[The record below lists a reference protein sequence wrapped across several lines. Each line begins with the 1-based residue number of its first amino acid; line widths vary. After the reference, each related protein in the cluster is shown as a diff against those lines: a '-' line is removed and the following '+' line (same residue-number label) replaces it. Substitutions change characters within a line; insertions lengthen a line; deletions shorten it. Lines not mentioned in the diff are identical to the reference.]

1 VAVVRGAVE
10 AAPDAPVLRD
20 GAPVAQEDLP
30 EVIAQSFATVT
41 QNLKDQAAGAQGSL
55 AAVLGAAAQIAA
67 DPALV
72 AKSKANLGK
81 GLAPVEAI
89 DSAVDEFVKLF
100 TQLGGMMA
108 ERVTDLKSV
117 RDRVIAELLE
127 QPVPGVPVLSEPSII
142 VAEDLAPAD
151 TAALDLSKVLA
162 IVTELG
168 GPTGHTA
175 IIAGQLGLPCLV
187 QVRGVLDVD
196 EGTVVAVDAATGR
209 VTVDPNEELRVA
221 IAAKAE
227 LERQLESD
235 SEPGSTKDGHTID
248 LLANIGTAADAKRA
262 AAYTDGHV
270 VAGSGL
276 FRTEVLFLDSS
287 NAPSVEA
294 QAKEYRAVLEAFE
307 GRKVVVRTLDA
318 GADKPLAFA
327 TQPDEE
333 NPALGVRGYRS
344 ARLHPQLLEDQLEA
358 LAQAARDT
366 GSFPWVMAPMIATVT
381 EARDFAAA
389 ARRHGLSKVGVMI
402 EVPAAALRARQIL
415 AEVDFVSIG
424 SNDLAQYTMAT
435 DRLRGELSDLLDAWQ
450 PAILDLIAA
459 TATAGQESGKPIG
472 VCGESASD
480 PLMALVLTG
489 LGVTSL
495 SMSAGAVPAVR
506 FALRHHTLEQ
516 CRQMAQA
523 VLAAATPQ
531 EAKNAVVE
539 LLVPE
544 VRAALVS

>member
-318 GADKPLAFA
+318 GADKPLA
-327 TQPDEE
+327 
-333 NPALGVRGYRS
+333 LGVRGYRS